1 METRYTFEL
10 DDLINASVK
19 YCELFDLD
27 ISHLTD
33 LKFKECVI
41 NSKLNHWKLYVLLN
55 KVNLHEK
62 VGQPLPRRFV
72 EDIDNLI
79 RAEGNNRTERVYD
92 SLPFLL
98 ASDSESESTNIGRT
112 TCSEDQASRNPTD
125 FFEDQSSDNMS
136 DSSEEE
142 AKTQEGDPTVDLDN
156 HENSGQASAAPVQTS
171 RIGREVPYG
180 TWSQQPKDD
189 DRKEDGDEDSTLKAS
204 TSSKPSIKVRP
215 DPLPP
220 SSTPTEQEEAKG
232 AQLSPVGSQ
241 GSGITCQEAEDPSM
255 EETGAKLKDTN
266 PLNQDVGKRRKPPF
280 PPKAKDEMLKGVKV
294 NVPMEYLK
302 QINSLEDEHKSFLM
316 IINGEVE
323 VFTRLY
329 SSKSMEYPSTWYE
342 EKYHRMLGYLKDC
355 GEVSGRLAICYEKCS
370 LISRLSQL
378 KEDDEAKRA
387 LKSKLKVKFPNM
399 IKMMKKHEAEQRK
412 QQQQVLQQQH
422 LTFALWD
429 PVNKFSGLVSVG
441 KGRVPHV
448 TLFRFFNIHDGV
460 ARDIPSKQLDTGCG
474 TGHAAT
480 LQC

>member
-136 DSSEEE
+136 DYSEEE
-142 AKTQEGDPTVDLDN
+142 AKTQEGDN
-156 HENSGQASAAPVQTS
+156 HDNSGQASAAPLQTS

-180 TWSQQPKDD
+180 TWSQQPKVD

-215 DPLPP
+215 APLPP
-220 SSTPTEQEEAKG
+220 SLAPIESKEHQKDN

-241 GSGITCQEAEDPSM
+241 GSEMTCTELVEDPPK
-255 EETGAKLKDTN
+255 ETGTTLKPNN
-266 PLNQDVGKRRKPPF
+266 PLNQESVKRKPPF
-280 PPKAKDEMLKGVKV
+280 DEKAKAKMLDGTQAPKISKKEKKMMDELEAKV
-294 NVPMEYLK
+294 QDLSD
-302 QINSLEDEHKSFLM
+302 QINA
-316 IINGEVE
+316 NAG
-323 VFTRLY
+323 R
-329 SSKSMEYPSTWYE
+329 SSRV
-342 EKYHRMLGYLKDC
+342 KY
-355 GEVSGRLAICYEKCS
+355 
-370 LISRLSQL
+370 
-378 KEDDEAKRA
+378 
-387 LKSKLKVKFPNM
+387 
-399 IKMMKKHEAEQRK
+399 
-412 QQQQVLQQQH
+412 
-422 LTFALWD
+422 
-429 PVNKFSGLVSVG
+429 
-441 KGRVPHV
+441 
-448 TLFRFFNIHDGV
+448 
-460 ARDIPSKQLDTGCG
+460 
-474 TGHAAT
+474 
-480 LQC
+480 